1 MKTIVSTTWN
11 RRPSDSAIRA
21 YGHDHSNAGQRRFT
35 LEREFRIMRGNHECV
50 LGLLRP
56 FSLR

>member
-11 RRPSDSAIRA
+11 RRPSDPAMRA
-21 YGHDHSNAGQRRFT
+21 FGHHHNNAGQQRFT
-35 LEREFRIMRGNHECV
+35 LEREFRITRGNHECL